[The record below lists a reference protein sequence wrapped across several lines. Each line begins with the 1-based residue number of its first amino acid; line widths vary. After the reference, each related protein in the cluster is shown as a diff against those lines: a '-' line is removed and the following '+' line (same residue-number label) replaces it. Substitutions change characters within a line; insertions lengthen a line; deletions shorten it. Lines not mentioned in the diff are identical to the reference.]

1 MVFDWFSRLFKKK
14 AFENYTNKQTDKQT
28 NELIPSEL
36 EKDSLQLG
44 FAAGYTGRSIHDIN
58 SALSRI
64 EATMPSRDWLLV
76 QFEEQMRRHEE
87 GEERRLQTILTA
99 LESLRFLSLQV
110 PEPLR
115 QEFTR
120 QIDVIESKYKPSKK
134 MKELVQLVKAYG
146 EASFSDLS
154 DKMGLSPSGF
164 RNLVWMTLRRTADIE
179 TFTKKEDK
187 KKKWL
192 RYKSINISDTQT
204 NVQTNASDKEKQSN
218 GQIDMFKMFE

>member
-1 MVFDWFSRLFKKK
+1 MVFDWFKRLFQKKT
-14 AFENYTNKQTDKQT
+14 FENYSNEQTDKQT
-28 NELIPSEL
+28 NELMPSEL

-44 FAAGYTGRSIHDIN
+44 FAAGYTGKSIHDIN
-58 SALSRI
+58 SALNRI

-87 GEERRLQTILTA
+87 GEERRLQTVLNA
-99 LESLRFLSLQV
+99 LESLRSLSLQV

-134 MKELVQLVKAYG
+134 MKELVQLAKTYR

-164 RNLVWMTLRRTADIE
+164 RNLVWMTLRRTDEIE
-179 TFTKKEDK
+179 TFTKKEDNR
-187 KKKWL
+187 KKWL
-192 RYKSINISDTQT
+192 RYKSQT
-204 NVQTNASDKEKQSN
+204 VSNAQTNASN
-218 GQIDMFKMFE
+218 GQIQTNKLN